1 MKRNIITINDGGVVT
16 IPNGVIRMTDNE
28 IALLLEVMLPTV
40 RGKIKTLL
48 KTRAILDCD
57 MSGGIVSGNRII
69 PEYFGLEVV
78 VAIAMQVDSYKA
90 DIFRKHIL
98 SQLTRPSSPHMYIQL
113 YNEHSDTV
121 YS

>member
-1 MKRNIITINDGGVVT
+1 MKRNIITISGGGVVT
-16 IPNGVIRMTDNE
+16 IPRGVIRMTDNE

-48 KTRAILDCD
+48 KTCALLDCD
-57 MSGGIVSGNRII
+57 MNGGVVSGNRII

-78 VAIAMQVDSYKA
+78 VAIAMQVDSYRA

-98 SQLTRPSSPHMYIQL
+98 SRLTRPTSSPMYIQPH
-113 YNEHSDTV
+113 NEHSDTV